1 MALSVFAVCLKLW
14 TPVAVPFSYSHSIPR
29 HVVES
34 AAESRVEFVLWQDD
48 RVILVKAYYYLAKK
62 GYPANYT

>member
-1 MALSVFAVCLKLW
+1 MALSVFAVCSKLW
-14 TPVAVPFSYSHSIPR
+14 IPVAVLFSYSHSIPQ

-48 RVILVKAYYYLAKK
+48 RVMLVKKAYYLAEK